1 MLVGFSFEAKPGKA
15 KELEAL
21 LSDPERAR
29 AMAQALGATRNVL
42 FWQGDRMIRML
53 EFPEG
58 TTPPPMGEVAERDPE
73 ARAFL
78 ARVGELAEPG
88 FDVDDPAS
96 LEAFS
101 QAANLRLLYDVSP
114 DPS

>member
-1 MLVGFSFEAKPGKA
+1 MLIGFSFEAKPGKR

-21 LSDPERAR
+21 LDDPERGR
-29 AMAQALGATRNVL
+29 AMAEALGATRNVL
-42 FWQGDRMIRML
+42 FWQGDRMIRVL

-58 TTPPPMGEVAERDPE
+58 TTPPTMAQLAERDPE

-88 FDVDDPAS
+88 FDVDDPGS

-101 QAANLRLLYDVSP
+101 EAAALRVVFDVEARP
-114 DPS
+114 

>member
-1 MLVGFSFEAKPGKA
+1 MLIGFSFEAKPGKA

-29 AMAQALGATRNVL
+29 AMAQALGATRNIL
-42 FWQGDRMIRML
+42 FWQGDRMVRVL

-58 TTPPPMGEVAERDPE
+58 VTPTPMHEVAEQNPE
-73 ARAFL
+73 ARALL

-88 FDVDDPAS
+88 FDIDDAAS

-101 QAANLRLLYDVSP
+101 ERSALRLVYDVEA
-114 DPS
+114 

>member
-29 AMAQALGATRNVL
+29 AMADALGAIRNVL
-42 FWQGDRMIRML
+42 LWQGDRMVRIL

-58 TTPPPMGEVAERDPE
+58 TTPTPMEEIAERDPE
-73 ARAFL
+73 VRAFL
-78 ARVGELAEPG
+78 AKVGELAEPG
-88 FDVDDPAS
+88 FDLDEPES
-96 LEAFS
+96 LEAFN
-101 QAANLRLLYDVSP
+101 QAAALRLVYDVDARS
-114 DPS
+114 